1 MGSLAYKKLNEETN
15 HFLRLIVK
23 KLPLCEQRFLKFTP
37 YYI

>member
-23 KLPLCEQRFLKFTP
+23 KLPLSEQRFLKFTP